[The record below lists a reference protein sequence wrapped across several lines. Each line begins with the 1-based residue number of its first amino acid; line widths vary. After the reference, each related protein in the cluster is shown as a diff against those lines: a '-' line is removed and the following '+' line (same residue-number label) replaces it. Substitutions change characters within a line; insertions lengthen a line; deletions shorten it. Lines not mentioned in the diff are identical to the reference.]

1 MPRDLS
7 TVLRTKGIGMKIGV
21 VFPQTEIGEDAGG
34 VRAYAQATEE
44 LGYDHLLAYD
54 HVLGANTAS
63 RADWRGPY
71 TSESNFHEIF
81 VLFAYLAA
89 LTERIELVTGV
100 VILPQRQTALVAKQ
114 AASIDR
120 LSNGRLRLG
129 IGVGWNDVEY
139 VGLNEDFGNRGRRS
153 EEQIAV
159 MRRLWTNEVVDFE
172 GRWHNIPD
180 AGIKPLPVQQPI
192 PVWIGGY
199 VEATLRRVGRIG
211 DGWFPRDQP
220 GDQLRQDLETI
231 AEAARDAG
239 RDPDEIGI
247 EGRVNLVQTP
257 QDEWGAATE
266 AWREAGASHISVVT
280 MGGGL
285 GPDGHIDIIRRYRD
299 VVAT

>member
-1 MPRDLS
+1 MMEGMR
-7 TVLRTKGIGMKIGV
+7 MKIGV

-54 HVLGANTAS
+54 HVLGANKAS
-63 RADWRGPY
+63 RPGWSGPY
-71 TSESNFHEIF
+71 SSESNFHEIF

-89 LTERIELVTGV
+89 ITERIELVTGV

-129 IGVGWNDVEY
+129 IGVGWNEVEY
-139 VGLNEDFGNRGRRS
+139 IGLNEDFSNRGRRS

-159 MRRLWTNEVVDFE
+159 MRRLWSNEVVDYQGE
-172 GRWHNIPD
+172 WHHIPD

-211 DGWFPRDQP
+211 DGWFPRGQP
-220 GDQLRQDLETI
+220 GAELQRDLDTI
-231 AEAARDAG
+231 ADAAREAG
-239 RDPDEIGI
+239 RDPDEIGV
-247 EGRVNLVQTP
+247 EGRLNLIQTP
-257 QDEWGAATE
+257 EDEWGTATD
-266 AWREAGASHISVVT
+266 AWRAIGATHLSVVS

-285 GPDGHIDIIRRYRD
+285 GPDGHIDIIRKYRETID
-299 VVAT
+299 S